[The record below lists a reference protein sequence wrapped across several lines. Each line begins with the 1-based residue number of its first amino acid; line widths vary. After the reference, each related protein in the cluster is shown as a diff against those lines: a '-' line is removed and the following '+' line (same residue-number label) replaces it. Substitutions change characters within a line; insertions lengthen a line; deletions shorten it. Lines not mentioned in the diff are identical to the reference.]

1 MPQLFLCR
9 KNRVVQETRNGM
21 GKSAV
26 SSLVRMSTG
35 SQLPVAVDL
44 AGLLAHGWDTS
55 VLTALVS
62 MMVRKGRLG
71 TSSLGVNIR
80 GTTCLRELGGHALC
94 GEGSD
99 WLGSMTGPH
108 TKEVWTGMYA
118 RLCSKALISFGR
130 THLYR
135 V

>member
-9 KNRVVQETRNGM
+9 KNRVIQETWNRM

-26 SSLVRMSTG
+26 SSLVRISMG

-44 AGLLAHGWDTS
+44 ARLLAYGWDTS

-62 MMVRKGRLG
+62 MMIRKGRLG

-80 GTTCLRELGGHALC
+80 GTTCLPELGGHALC

-99 WLGSMTGPH
+99 WLGSMTGSH
-108 TKEVWTGMYA
+108 TKKVWMSMQLGCAT
-118 RLCSKALISFGR
+118 RL
-130 THLYR
+130 
-135 V
+135 

>member
-1 MPQLFLCR
+1 MPPLFQRR
-9 KNRVVQETRNGM
+9 KNRVIQETWNGT

-62 MMVRKGRLG
+62 MMVCKGRLG

-99 WLGSMTGPH
+99 WLGSLTRPH
-108 TKEVWTGMYA
+108 TMEVWTGMYA

-130 THLYR
+130 THLCR